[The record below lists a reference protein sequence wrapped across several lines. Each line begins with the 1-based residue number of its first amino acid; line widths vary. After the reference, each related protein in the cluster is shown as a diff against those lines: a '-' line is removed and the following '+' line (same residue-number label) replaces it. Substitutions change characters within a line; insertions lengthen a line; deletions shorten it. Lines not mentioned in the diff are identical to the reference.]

1 MKYTRFGN
9 TGLKVSRLC
18 LGTAFRGTRD
28 ESVARK
34 TIECAIDHGIN
45 FMDCANI
52 YGQGW
57 SETVLGKAIKGRRDD
72 LVITSKVHSPTGG
85 LPNDLGSSAYH
96 IMREIER
103 SLKRL
108 QTDHIDLYLLHS
120 WDSET
125 PLDETL
131 RALDILI
138 RQGKVI
144 YIGCCNFAAW
154 QICKGLW
161 TSDRLNLTP
170 FLGIQHYYNLLD
182 RSLEREHLALA
193 EAEGLGVMTYSPIAV
208 GLLLGRQTDG
218 RPVPKEV
225 IEGPNFSGVLATVNQ
240 IAEEA
245 GKTAAQVAIAWVLS
259 HRQVSAAMT
268 GPDSPEQLEENL
280 GGVDWELSSDQ
291 RERLDRASAWALG
304 EGVRR

>member
-1 MKYTRFGN
+1 
-9 TGLKVSRLC
+9 
-18 LGTAFRGTRD
+18 
-28 ESVARK
+28 
-34 TIECAIDHGIN
+34 
-45 FMDCANI
+45 
-52 YGQGW
+52 
-57 SETVLGKAIKGRRDD
+57 
-72 LVITSKVHSPTGG
+72 
-85 LPNDLGSSAYH
+85 
-96 IMREIER
+96 
-103 SLKRL
+103 
-108 QTDHIDLYLLHS
+108 
-120 WDSET
+120 
-125 PLDETL
+125 
-131 RALDILI
+131 
-138 RQGKVI
+138 
-144 YIGCCNFAAW
+144 
-154 QICKGLW
+154 
-161 TSDRLNLTP
+161 
-170 FLGIQHYYNLLD
+170 
-182 RSLEREHLALA
+182 
-193 EAEGLGVMTYSPIAV
+193 MTYSPIAV